1 VTPPKLGIA
10 SHSVPDVEKL
20 TPLQVLKSVTALGL
34 DGCVFMNP
42 LQISPTLDPAALQDM
57 RACADD
63 LGLYL
68 EIGLGRISPYHFA
81 ARDEVLAVGDGDF
94 RQGLTRMIEALRAVG
109 CTDLFFWIGSP
120 ADRVS
125 RAVPWTEQV
134 RATRQF
140 LVSLAPLLRDLG
152 MRLALKT
159 HGEDHT
165 SRDVET
171 VEMVGADVL
180 AIAFDPSDVCASLED
195 PLAAARRVGPYVRV
209 LQADDMVLSF
219 TDRGLVRQAR
229 PCGDG
234 VIDWSALL
242 TILRD
247 AVPADLPT
255 FRVNV
260 ELHRVQPSMPIFDRA
275 WLAHHADLPVGEL
288 AEAIRLARLSERRL
302 ATGEICPMAAYPDRE
317 ARLAPSMAFL
327 RRALAEAY
335 AAP

>member
-1 VTPPKLGIA
+1 VGLWVPFENVGGLREDGAMTTSQTNPSAVPRLGLA
-10 SHSVPDVEKL
+10 FVPDVPPER
-20 TPLQVLKSVTALGL
+20 LQSLARAADRAGIDELWVWEDCFKESAIASAV
-34 DGCVFMNP
+34 
-42 LQISPTLDPAALQDM
+42 AAL
-57 RACADD
+57 A
-63 LGLYL
+63 
-68 EIGLGRISPYHFA
+68 
-81 ARDEVLAVGDGDF
+81 
-94 RQGLTRMIEALRAVG
+94 
-109 CTDLFFWIGSP
+109 
-120 ADRVS
+120 
-125 RAVPWTEQV
+125 WTEQI

-140 LVSLAPLLRDLG
+140 LASLAPLLRDLG

-165 SRDVET
+165 SHDVAT

-180 AIAFDPSDVCASLED
+180 GIAFDPSDVCASLED

-219 TDRGLVRQAR
+219 TDQGLVRQAR

-242 TILRD
+242 KILGD

-255 FRVNV
+255 DLPPFRVNV
-260 ELHRVQPSMPIFDRA
+260 ELHRAQPSMPIFDPA
-275 WLAHHADLPVGEL
+275 WLAHRADLPVGEL
-288 AEAIRLARLSERRL
+288 AETIRLARLSERRL
-302 ATGEICPMAAYPDRE
+302 ATGEISPLPAYPDRE
-317 ARLAPSMAFL
+317 ARLAPSIAFL